1 MGSRICGSDRYRTAS
16 SLACKFGVSSGNN
29 RAVNGWKTSGGAM
42 TKKMLFVLAV
52 LAVFGGIA
60 SAQDAKSVL
69 QSATKAMGDVKS
81 IQFSGTGHLNQ
92 LGQAFAPDTAWP
104 ETNVTSYTKTIDYAS
119 RSAKEELTRV
129 EPVPPV
135 KGGGRPFGG
144 EDKQVNLVSGQY
156 AWDQPGSAPVPQVA
170 QAHERQVQVWLAQ

>member
-1 MGSRICGSDRYRTAS
+1 MTVWRIIRPQWVPRIEM
-16 SLACKFGVSSGNN
+16 
-29 RAVNGWKTSGGAM
+29 SGGAM
-42 TKKMLFVLAV
+42 SRKLWFALAV
-52 LAVFGGIA
+52 MTLFGGIA

-92 LGQAFAPDTAWP
+92 LGQAFAPGSPWP
-104 ETNVTSYTKTIDYAS
+104 ETDVTSYTKTIDYAS

-129 EPVPPV
+129 EPTPPV

-144 EDKQVNLVSGQY
+144 EDKKANIV
-156 AWDQPGSAPVPQVA
+156 
-170 QAHERQVQVWLAQ
+170 